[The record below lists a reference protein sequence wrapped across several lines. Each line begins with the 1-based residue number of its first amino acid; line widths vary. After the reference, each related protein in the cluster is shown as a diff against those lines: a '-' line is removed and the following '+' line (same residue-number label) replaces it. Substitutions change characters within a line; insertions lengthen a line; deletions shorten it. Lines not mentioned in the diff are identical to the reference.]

1 MTAFSL
7 VAAPSDSVGG
17 DPLLALARDAVTVE
31 VFLASIAI
39 GGALLSRR
47 SIRHAL
53 GFVPSRMPWRD
64 VAVLCAGTLA
74 LSHGLDTA
82 LAWSGWIE
90 HSVLANLPEQ
100 LDGASGAK
108 LGVAL
113 IALALFPAVAEE
125 MLCRGWIQR
134 SLVTRIGPTLGIGAA
149 ALVFGALHIDP
160 VHAVVATGLGLYL
173 GVVAHWA
180 GSIGPTIVCHGINNA
195 AAVLAA
201 AQLGPNPGSP
211 ATLVASAVAAAA
223 ALAWA
228 GTRARRRRLAPSGD

>member
-1 MTAFSL
+1 VTPSVF
-7 VAAPSDSVGG
+7 VAARADTVGG
-17 DPLLALARDAVTVE
+17 DPLLALATDAVIVE
-31 VFLASIAI
+31 LFLASLAI

-47 SIRHAL
+47 SIRYTL

-90 HSVLANLPEQ
+90 HSVLADLPEQ
-100 LDGASGAK
+100 MEGATGAR
-108 LGVAL
+108 LAVAL

-134 SLVTRIGPTLGIGAA
+134 SLVARIGPTLGIGAA

-160 VHAVVATGLGLYL
+160 VHALVATGLGLYL
-173 GVVAHWA
+173 GLVAHWA
-180 GSIGPTIVCHGINNA
+180 DSIVPTVVCHGVNNA
-195 AAVLAA
+195 AAVVAA
-201 AQLGPNPGSP
+201 AQLGPNPGNEG
-211 ATLVASAVAAAA
+211 TLIVSGMAAMA

-228 GTRARRRRLAPSGD
+228 GRRARRRRAVPSGE